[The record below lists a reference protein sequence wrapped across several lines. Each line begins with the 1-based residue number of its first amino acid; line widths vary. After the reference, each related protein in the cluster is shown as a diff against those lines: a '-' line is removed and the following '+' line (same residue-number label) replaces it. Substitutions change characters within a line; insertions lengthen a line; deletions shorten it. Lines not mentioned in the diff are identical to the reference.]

1 MWGTN
6 NFLWTRSN
14 PALPFWSGPV
24 LSGPK
29 NIKQNSEETLHCS
42 FCRTVEVMESKKKRK
57 EEENSG
63 AADRAVAEW
72 HWAADGGCSSFL
84 HHFSLFRLPL
94 VFCFCACCSSS
105 FCFIFSFAFLSIS
118 SCFSFGSSFL
128 FQFVH
133 FSLSVFVL
141 FPFFSSFFFA
151 PLLLPLLSSV
161 SPTILSF
168 FLSLLFFSQ
177 PSLCFFFLFSVLFS
191 LLFLYFAPVVSLFS
205 LCFHPLAHLSPVVF
219 IRSKKGRE
227 GYYPCT
233 EGASFA
239 AALEAATQWPPATPT
254 PVQSRH
260 K

>member
-1 MWGTN
+1 MKIRLFFYNFCNVLTKSYSYFYGIKMQTDINQNDIKFMWGTN

-57 EEENSG
+57 EEERSG

-105 FCFIFSFAFLSIS
+105 FCFLFSFAFLSIS

-128 FQFVH
+128 F
-133 FSLSVFVL
+133 
-141 FPFFSSFFFA
+141 
-151 PLLLPLLSSV
+151 
-161 SPTILSF
+161 
-168 FLSLLFFSQ
+168 
-177 PSLCFFFLFSVLFS
+177 
-191 LLFLYFAPVVSLFS
+191 
-205 LCFHPLAHLSPVVF
+205 
-219 IRSKKGRE
+219 
-227 GYYPCT
+227 
-233 EGASFA
+233 
-239 AALEAATQWPPATPT
+239 
-254 PVQSRH
+254 
-260 K
+260 